1 MRLLRFKTIYS
12 KKPKNTANLHVIN
25 WDHLRGAFIQ
35 AQKGGIDCTVRDC
48 GTLPG
53 GCSRG

>member
-12 KKPKNTANLHVIN
+12 KKPKNTANLHIIN

-48 GTLPG
+48 GTLLG